1 MTMEVMNRYVRERNE
16 AFLSLDKKKIL
27 KFCKEWHICAPKDET
42 VFWCG
47 VHKVI
52 VNTDAATEEQKRNS
66 LEWLKE
72 HGFSPDVFFS
82 YNSVKLPKLP
92 RED

>member
-1 MTMEVMNRYVRERNE
+1 MTIEIMNRYARERNE

-27 KFCKEWHICAPKDET
+27 KFCKIWHICVPTNDI

-72 HGFSPDVFFS
+72 HGFKPDVFFS
-82 YNSVKLPKLP
+82 YNSAVLPKLP
-92 RED
+92 EED